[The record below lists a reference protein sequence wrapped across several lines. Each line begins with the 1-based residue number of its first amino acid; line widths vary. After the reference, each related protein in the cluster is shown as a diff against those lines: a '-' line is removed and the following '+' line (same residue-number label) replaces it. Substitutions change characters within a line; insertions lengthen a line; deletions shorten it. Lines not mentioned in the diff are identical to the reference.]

1 VRTTITCSLRNP
13 TPINPIFLTDFY
25 DSGNNKK
32 YSPLIFVPLFL
43 RSLANSFIIE
53 SAAHVYAQPKGGYVK
68 VEEIL
73 AGIDQEIA
81 RLQHARNLLAGDQPR
96 RGRPRGSTSAKKA
109 TKAVKTAK
117 PAGRKKRKLSAEGRK
132 RIAEAMRK
140 RWAERK
146 KATAGK

>member
-1 VRTTITCSLRNP
+1 M
-13 TPINPIFLTDFY
+13 
-25 DSGNNKK
+25 
-32 YSPLIFVPLFL
+32 
-43 RSLANSFIIE
+43 
-53 SAAHVYAQPKGGYVK
+53 K

-96 RGRPRGSTSAKKA
+96 RGRPRGSKSAKQA
-109 TKAVKTAK
+109 TKTASPAKTN
-117 PAGRKKRKLSAEGRK
+117 RKRRKLSAEGRK

-146 KATAGK
+146 KTAAAK

>member
-1 VRTTITCSLRNP
+1 
-13 TPINPIFLTDFY
+13 
-25 DSGNNKK
+25 
-32 YSPLIFVPLFL
+32 
-43 RSLANSFIIE
+43 
-53 SAAHVYAQPKGGYVK
+53 VK

-81 RLQHARNLLAGDQPR
+81 RLQHALNLLAGDQPR

-109 TKAVKTAK
+109 TKSAAK
-117 PAGRKKRKLSAEGRK
+117 PAKSAGRKKRRLSAEGRK

-146 KATAGK
+146 KASGK

>member
-1 VRTTITCSLRNP
+1 M
-13 TPINPIFLTDFY
+13 
-25 DSGNNKK
+25 
-32 YSPLIFVPLFL
+32 
-43 RSLANSFIIE
+43 
-53 SAAHVYAQPKGGYVK
+53 K
-68 VEEIL
+68 VEDIL

-81 RLQHARNLLAGDQPR
+81 RLQHARSLLAGDQPR

-109 TKAVKTAK
+109 ANTVK
-117 PAGRKKRKLSAEGRK
+117 PAKSSGRKKRKLSAEGRK

>member
-1 VRTTITCSLRNP
+1 MDVASH
-13 TPINPIFLTDFY
+13 
-25 DSGNNKK
+25 S
-32 YSPLIFVPLFL
+32 
-43 RSLANSFIIE
+43 
-53 SAAHVYAQPKGGYVK
+53 YAMSNGGYVK

-81 RLQHARNLLAGDQPR
+81 RLQNARTAPPSDQPR
-96 RGRPRGSTSAKKA
+96 RGRPRGQTAKKA
-109 TKAVKTAK
+109 AKSVKTAN
-117 PAGRKKRKLSAEGRK
+117 PAGKKRKLSAEGRK